1 MGNKHDEEV
10 REEVRCACCN
20 RLRYPERMYLVCYG
34 CRDRATWKPWRRQT
48 PFRVVLSRSIIVAAM
63 IAGMIWVAMQ

>member
-1 MGNKHDEEV
+1 
-10 REEVRCACCN
+10 
-20 RLRYPERMYLVCYG
+20 MYLVCYG